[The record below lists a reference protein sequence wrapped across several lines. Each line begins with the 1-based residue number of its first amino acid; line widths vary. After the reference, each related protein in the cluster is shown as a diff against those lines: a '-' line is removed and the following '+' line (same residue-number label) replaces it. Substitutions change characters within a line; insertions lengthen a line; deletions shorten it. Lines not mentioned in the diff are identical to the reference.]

1 MNSKAAHPQVVI
13 NIGTGKFFLHQTA
26 ELLASINLLDSVVS
40 GLLGSKPSSPSVKLL
55 GNNANW
61 RRLQNRSST
70 LATMSNISQ
79 SYIGEIFYQLAN
91 ICGKFKFGNKL
102 KELCLYTSLLA
113 FDFRARRH
121 LKEASKR
128 GANIYHFRAGFGG
141 KSVANAK
148 GLGMQTICDHSYPH
162 PLFNWWDSTLRHTN
176 KLPKYSVEQKILTDL
191 DTADHV
197 IVNSTFV
204 ADTFTNVGDMRHLTI
219 CTPPIDSRFTNVGN
233 DTPFAKRSGVLFAG
247 TCNFRKGIDRVG
259 NIIENLEDDVSVVL
273 AGNWDPDMF
282 YIRSRIAERKNTS
295 IKPHISFTELANL
308 MSKNLVFLFP
318 TRAEGSESVVGE
330 ALHNGCNV
338 ITTHEAGLP
347 LNSNEGIL
355 INSRSAEDI
364 AAEINR
370 IHAEPKQYQVMS
382 DAGRAAI
389 KRIES
394 EYYPTLIT
402 LYHSI
407 LIEQ

>member
-148 GLGMQTICDHSYPH
+148 GLGMQ
-162 PLFNWWDSTLRHTN
+162 
-176 KLPKYSVEQKILTDL
+176 KV
-191 DTADHV
+191 
-197 IVNSTFV
+197 
-204 ADTFTNVGDMRHLTI
+204 
-219 CTPPIDSRFTNVGN
+219 
-233 DTPFAKRSGVLFAG
+233 
-247 TCNFRKGIDRVG
+247 
-259 NIIENLEDDVSVVL
+259 
-273 AGNWDPDMF
+273 
-282 YIRSRIAERKNTS
+282 
-295 IKPHISFTELANL
+295 
-308 MSKNLVFLFP
+308 
-318 TRAEGSESVVGE
+318 
-330 ALHNGCNV
+330 
-338 ITTHEAGLP
+338 
-347 LNSNEGIL
+347 
-355 INSRSAEDI
+355 
-364 AAEINR
+364 
-370 IHAEPKQYQVMS
+370 
-382 DAGRAAI
+382 
-389 KRIES
+389 
-394 EYYPTLIT
+394 
-402 LYHSI
+402 
-407 LIEQ
+407 